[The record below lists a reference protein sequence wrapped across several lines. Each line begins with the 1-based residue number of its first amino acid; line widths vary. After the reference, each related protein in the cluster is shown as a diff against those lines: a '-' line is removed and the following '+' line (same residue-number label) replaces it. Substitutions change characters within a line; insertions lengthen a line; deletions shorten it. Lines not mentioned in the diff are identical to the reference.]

1 MSFTEYKLSRTYVQ
15 KRLAIYQENLLKLK
29 GRTDLADH
37 GSEIMMERLRED
49 PRRYLDY
56 GPYWWALKDVLA
68 RRAGL
73 PCLHRNDELARG
85 YSGETDEET
94 IVMAEEFRRY
104 YLDRFPP
111 YTDELVLDA
120 YSDSPWRLY
129 DPDMA
134 DAIAA
139 PDETDTDE

>member
-1 MSFTEYKLSRTYVQ
+1 MSFTEYKLSRTYVR
-15 KRLAIYQENLLKLK
+15 KRLAIYKENLLKLK

-37 GSEIMMERLRED
+37 GAAVIMERLRED
-49 PRRYLDY
+49 SRRYLDY

-85 YSGETDEET
+85 YGGETDEET
-94 IVMAEEFRRY
+94 IVMAEEFRRC